1 MIEDAAERST
11 KYLDTTTQSLGQIK
25 RRKLPSNVS
34 KDQVDNLMELV
45 RGYTKDARHYL
56 ETKKPV
62 TSLACIAYAE
72 GLLDALKFL
81 ELIDY

>member
-81 ELIDY
+81 ELIEF

>member
-11 KYLDTTTQSLGQIK
+11 RYLDTTTQSLGQIK
-25 RRKLPSNVS
+25 RAKLPSSVS
-34 KDQVDNLMELV
+34 KDQVDKVMELV

>member
-1 MIEDAAERST
+1 MREDAAERST
-11 KYLDTTTQSLGQIK
+11 RYLDTTAQSLGQIK

-34 KDQVDNLMELV
+34 KDQVDKVMELV
-45 RGYTKDARHYL
+45 RGYTKDAKHYL

-81 ELIDY
+81 ELIEF

>member
-11 KYLDTTTQSLGQIK
+11 KYLDTTAQSLGRIK
-25 RRKLPSNVS
+25 RAKLPSNVS
-34 KDQVDNLMELV
+34 KDQVDKVMELV
-45 RGYTKDARHYL
+45 RGYTKDAKHYL

-81 ELIDY
+81 EIIDY

>member
-11 KYLDTTTQSLGQIK
+11 RYLDTTAQSLGRIM
-25 RRKLPSNVS
+25 RGKLPSNVS
-34 KDQVDNLMELV
+34 KDQVDKVMELV

>member
-1 MIEDAAERST
+1 MIEDAEQRST
-11 KYLDTTTQSLGQIK
+11 KYLDSTTQSLGRIK
-25 RRKLPSNVS
+25 RVKLPSNVS
-34 KDQVDNLMELV
+34 KDQVEKVMELV

-56 ETKKPV
+56 ESKKPV

-81 ELIDY
+81 ELIEF

>member
-1 MIEDAAERST
+1 MREDAAERST
-11 KYLDTTTQSLGQIK
+11 RYLDTTAQSLGQIK

-34 KDQVDNLMELV
+34 KDQVDKVMELV
-45 RGYTKDARHYL
+45 RGYTKDAKHYL
-56 ETKKPV
+56 EDKKPV

-81 ELIDY
+81 ELIEF

>member
-1 MIEDAAERST
+1 MIEDAAQRST
-11 KYLDTTTQSLGQIK
+11 RYLDTTTQSLGRIK
-25 RRKLPSNVS
+25 RNKLPSSVS
-34 KDQVDNLMELV
+34 TDQVDKVMELV
-45 RGYTKDARHYL
+45 RGYTKDAKHYL

-81 ELIDY
+81 EIIEY

>member
-1 MIEDAAERST
+1 MIEDAGQRST
-11 KYLDTTTQSLGQIK
+11 KYLDTTTQSLDRVK
-25 RRKLPSNVS
+25 RTKLPSRVS
-34 KDQVDNLMELV
+34 KDQVDKVMALV
-45 RGYTKDARHYL
+45 LDYSKDAKHYL

-81 ELIDY
+81 ELIEF

>member
-1 MIEDAAERST
+1 MIEDAGQRST
-11 KYLDTTTQSLGQIK
+11 KYLDTTTQSLDRVK
-25 RRKLPSNVS
+25 RTKLPSSVS
-34 KDQVDNLMELV
+34 KDQVDKVMALV
-45 RGYTKDARHYL
+45 LDYSKDAKHYL

-81 ELIDY
+81 ELIEF

>member
-1 MIEDAAERST
+1 MMEDAAERST
-11 KYLDTTTQSLGQIK
+11 RYLDTTAQSLGRIK
-25 RRKLPSNVS
+25 RGKLPSNVS
-34 KDQVDNLMELV
+34 KDQVDKVMELV

-81 ELIDY
+81 ELIEF

>member
-1 MIEDAAERST
+1 MIEDAGQRST
-11 KYLDTTTQSLGQIK
+11 KYLDTTTQSLDRVK
-25 RRKLPSNVS
+25 RTKLPSSVS
-34 KDQVDNLMELV
+34 KDQVDKVMVLV
-45 RGYTKDARHYL
+45 LDYSKDAKHYL

-81 ELIDY
+81 ELIEF

>member
-1 MIEDAAERST
+1 MIEDAGERST
-11 KYLDTTTQSLGQIK
+11 KYLDTTTQSLGRIK
-25 RRKLPSNVS
+25 RSKLPSSVS
-34 KDQVDNLMELV
+34 TDQVDKVMELV
-45 RGYTKDARHYL
+45 RGYTKDAKHYL

-81 ELIDY
+81 EIIEY